1 VVQQPAATST
11 EKEPI
16 VINPGDTLV
25 NSVTGE
31 ELTFLQTAASTN
43 GEYVEI
49 VAVVQPG
56 GFVAAAH
63 VHPQQTET
71 FTAIEGTL
79 DLRVGR
85 KRTRLER
92 GESAVVE
99 PGTPHKFWNAGDE
112 PVMFHCV
119 VSPALQFESLIE
131 SMFALARDGKTNR
144 KGMPNP
150 VRMAAIARAHRD
162 VIRLP
167 GIPAWL
173 QDVATLSAMPL
184 ARLAGYGA
192 GYQPVKPILA

>member
-1 VVQQPAATST
+1 
-11 EKEPI
+11 

-63 VHPQQTET
+63 VHPNQSET

-85 KRTRLER
+85 TRVRLER

-99 PGTPHKFWNAGDE
+99 AGTAHKFWNAGDE

-173 QDVATLSAMPL
+173 QDLATLSAMPL
-184 ARLAGYGA
+184 AYIAGYGA
-192 GYQPVKPILA
+192 GYQPAKPVLA

>member
-1 VVQQPAATST
+1 VVQRRAAHTPS
-11 EKEPI
+11 KELI

-43 GEYVEI
+43 GECVE
-49 VAVVQPG
+49 VVCVVQPG

-63 VHPQQTET
+63 VHPQQSET

-79 DLRVGR
+79 DLRVGKQR
-85 KRTRLER
+85 MRLTQ
-92 GESAVVE
+92 GESATVE
-99 PGTPHKFWNAGDE
+99 AGTAHKFWNESDE
-112 PVMFHCV
+112 PVMFHCEV
-119 VSPALQFESLIE
+119 TPALQFESLIE
-131 SMFALARDGKTNR
+131 SMFGLARDGKTNR

-150 VRMAAIARAHRD
+150 VRMASIARAHRD
-162 VIRLP
+162 VIRLA
-167 GIPAWL
+167 GVPAWL
-173 QDVATLSAMPL
+173 QDLGTLAALPL